1 MTALNTLATLVVW
14 STRYHP
20 HTTTGGLLAT
30 FVRSIVASLG
40 WHAGTSLARLL
51 GSWLVVLAV
60 LAIVLHLWRS
70 LRRLRRSF
78 RRVSR
83 TGRRSTGRGRRR

>member
-1 MTALNTLATLVVW
+1 MSALTLLAVS

-20 HTTTGGLLAT
+20 HTGGGLLTT
-30 FVRSIVASLG
+30 FVHSIVASLG